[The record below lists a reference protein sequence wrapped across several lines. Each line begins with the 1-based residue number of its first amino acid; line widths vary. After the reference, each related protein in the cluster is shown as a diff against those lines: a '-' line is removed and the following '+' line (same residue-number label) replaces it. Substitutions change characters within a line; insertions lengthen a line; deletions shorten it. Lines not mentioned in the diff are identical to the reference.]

1 MLPRIKH
8 SDPPAKPPR
17 REFHGFQPDAVEAEL
32 RPVPP
37 RARWTLYLLALFVA
51 AALLWASLAKV
62 DRVVVAQGKIT
73 SRQEKLVVQPLEPSV
88 IKEIHVSVGQRVEAG
103 QVLVTLDPT
112 FAEAG
117 LEEQA
122 KRHQSLQAAVWR
134 LECETSGHKPPPDV
148 PLNVPPNVP
157 QEEIAAQQALM
168 DRRSEEHASRLSV
181 LDQSV
186 RELQARLNTN
196 ASAMVQ
202 ARKQIRL
209 AQDMENMFREVFEKG
224 ASSRLE
230 FMRAQSAR
238 IEAESQLLQ
247 LGNEALEVQQS
258 LGKAVAEREGYVNAW
273 RGAAMKELVETRREL
288 DQTGERTRR
297 AARIKELVTLKA
309 PAPGIV
315 LDLARKSVG
324 SVADKTEP
332 LVTLVP
338 LDSSLEAEAEVAA
351 ADIGFIRENDPVRI
365 KLDAFPFQRHGLVH
379 GSVRSISPDAF
390 EKNTAEG
397 ARLLYRIRVSADS
410 IELRAVPKDFRVLP
424 GMGLSAEIKVGDR
437 RVITYLLYPVIR
449 SLDETMREP

>member
-1 MLPRIKH
+1 MLPQIKH
-8 SDPPAKPPR
+8 PGAPAKPPL
-17 REFHGFQPDAVEAEL
+17 REFHGFQPDAAEAEL
-32 RPVPP
+32 TPVPL

-51 AALLWASLAKV
+51 VVLLWACLAKV
-62 DRVVVAQGKIT
+62 DRVVVAPGKIT

-88 IKEIHVSVGQRVEAG
+88 IKEIHVAVGQRVEAG
-103 QVLVTLDPT
+103 QTLVTLDPT

-117 LEEQA
+117 FEEQA

-134 LECETSGHKPPPDV
+134 LECETSGHPPPPSDV
-148 PLNVPPNVP
+148 PP
-157 QEEIAAQQALM
+157 EEIGAQQALL
-168 DRRSEEHASRLSV
+168 DRRKEEYASRISV

-186 RELQARLNTN
+186 RELQAKLNTN
-196 ASAMVQ
+196 ASAAAQ
-202 ARKQIRL
+202 SRKQIRL
-209 AQDMENMFREVFEKG
+209 AQDMENMFRDVFEKG

-238 IEAESQLLQ
+238 IEAESLLLR

-258 LGKAVAEREGYVNAW
+258 LAKAVAEREGYTNAW

-297 AARIKELVTLKA
+297 AARIRELVTLKA
-309 PAPGIV
+309 PGPGIV
-315 LDLARKSVG
+315 LDLARKSAG
-324 SVADKTEP
+324 SVADKAEP

-338 LDSSLEAEAEVAA
+338 LDSALEAEAEVSA

-365 KLDAFPFQRHGLVH
+365 KLDAFPFQRHGIVE
-379 GSVRSISPDAF
+379 GNVRSISPDAY

-410 IELRAVPKDFRVLP
+410 IKLRAVPKDFRVIP

-437 RVITYLLYPVIR
+437 KVITYLLYPIIR

>member
-1 MLPRIKH
+1 MLPQINKH
-8 SDPPAKPPR
+8 SGPPAKPPL

-32 RPVPP
+32 TPVPP

-51 AALLWASLAKV
+51 TALLWASLATV
-62 DRVVVAQGKIT
+62 DRVVVAPGKIT

-117 LEEQA
+117 LDEQA

-134 LECETSGHKPPPDV
+134 LECETSDRKPPPPD
-148 PLNVPPNVP
+148 VP
-157 QEEIAAQQALM
+157 QEEIAAQQALL
-168 DRRSEEHASRLSV
+168 DRRREEHASRLSV

-288 DQTGERTRR
+288 DQTGERARR

-315 LDLARKSVG
+315 LDLAHKSVG

-332 LVTLVP
+332 LITLVP
-338 LDSSLEAEAEVAA
+338 LDSVLEAEAEVAA

-390 EKNTAEG
+390 EKNTPEG
-397 ARLLYRIRVSADS
+397 AKLLYRIRVTADS
-410 IELRAVPKDFRVLP
+410 IELKAVPKDFRVFP

>member
-1 MLPRIKH
+1 MLPQIKH
-8 SDPPAKPPR
+8 SGPPAKPPLR
-17 REFHGFQPDAVEAEL
+17 KFHGFQPDAVEAEL
-32 RPVPP
+32 TPVPP

-51 AALLWASLAKV
+51 AAVLWASLATV
-62 DRVVVAQGKIT
+62 DRVVVAPGKIT

-117 LEEQA
+117 LDEQA

-134 LECETSGHKPPPDV
+134 LECETSGLKPPLPDV
-148 PLNVPPNVP
+148 PPNLPP
-157 QEEIAAQQALM
+157 EEITAQQALM

-288 DQTGERTRR
+288 DQTGERARR

-410 IELRAVPKDFRVLP
+410 IELKAVPKDFRVLP
-424 GMGLSAEIKVGDR
+424 GMGLSAEIKVGER
-437 RVITYLLYPVIR
+437 RVITYLLYPIIR

>member
-1 MLPRIKH
+1 MLPQIKH
-8 SDPPAKPPR
+8 SGQPAKPPL

-32 RPVPP
+32 TPVPP

-62 DRVVVAQGKIT
+62 DRVVVAPGKIT
-73 SRQEKLVVQPLEPSV
+73 SRQEKLVVQPLEASV

-103 QVLVTLDPT
+103 QILVTLDPT

-117 LEEQA
+117 LDEQA

-134 LECETSGHKPPPDV
+134 LECETSGLKPPLPD
-148 PLNVPPNVP
+148 VP
-157 QEEIAAQQALM
+157 QEEISAQQALM
-168 DRRSEEHASRLSV
+168 DRRSEERASRLSV
-181 LDQSV
+181 LDQAV

-196 ASAMVQ
+196 ASAMAQ

-297 AARIKELVTLKA
+297 AARIKEMVTLRA

-338 LDSSLEAEAEVAA
+338 LDSTLEAEAEVAA

-390 EKNTAEG
+390 EKNTPEG
-397 ARLLYRIRVSADS
+397 ARLLYRIRVTADA

-437 RVITYLLYPVIR
+437 RVITYLLYPIIR

>member
-1 MLPRIKH
+1 MLPQIKR

-32 RPVPP
+32 TPVPV

-51 AALLWASLAKV
+51 AALLWASLATV
-62 DRVVVAQGKIT
+62 DRVVVAPGKIT

-88 IKEIHVSVGQRVEAG
+88 IQEIHVSVGQRVEAG
-103 QVLVTLDPT
+103 QILVTLDPA

-134 LECETSGHKPPPDV
+134 LECETSGPKAPQAD
-148 PLNVPPNVP
+148 VPPNVP
-157 QEEIAAQQALM
+157 PEEIAAQQALM
-168 DRRSEEHASRLSV
+168 DRRREERASRLSV

-196 ASAMVQ
+196 ASAMAQ

-247 LGNEALEVQQS
+247 LGNEALELQQS

-297 AARIKELVTLKA
+297 AARIKELVTLRA

-324 SVADKTEP
+324 SVADKSEP

-338 LDSSLEAEAEVAA
+338 QDSTLEAEAEVAA
-351 ADIGFIRENDPVRI
+351 ADIGFIREGDPVRI

-390 EKNTAEG
+390 EKSTPEG
-397 ARLLYRIRVSADS
+397 TKLLYRIRVTADS

-437 RVITYLLYPVIR
+437 RVITYLLYPIIR